1 MKEDSRPS
9 AFDRATALLAARPHF
24 AAELRRKLAARGYES
39 EEIDGALARLSS
51 LGYLDDEALAAA
63 EADRLRERR
72 GLSRSGVAAELA
84 RKGVERGAVAAA
96 VAGVSPEEELVTA
109 RATAERWLAGRRPD
123 GAALARHLARKGYAG
138 HVIFRVLKD
147 LKVDAPAGTD
157 VD

>member
-1 MKEDSRPS
+1 VDDSPKLP
-9 AFDRATALLAARPHF
+9 AFERAAALLAARPHF
-24 AAELRRKLAARGYES
+24 AGELRRKLAARGYDR
-39 EEIDGALARLSS
+39 EEVEEALTRLSS
-51 LGYLDDEALAAA
+51 LGYLDDESLAAA
-63 EADRLRERR
+63 EAERLRERK

-96 VAGVSPEEELVTA
+96 VAGVSPGDELDTA
-109 RATAERWLAGRRPD
+109 RAAAERWLAGRRGD

-157 VD
+157 AD